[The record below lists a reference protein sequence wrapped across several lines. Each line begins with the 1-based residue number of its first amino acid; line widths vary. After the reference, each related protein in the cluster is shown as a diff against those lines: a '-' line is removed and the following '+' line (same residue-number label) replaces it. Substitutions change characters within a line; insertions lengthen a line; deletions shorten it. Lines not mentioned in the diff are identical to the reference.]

1 MNDETG
7 AQPARIAP
15 PHHRPGGGFRNPWPA
30 ETDGSRDPGAFLKW
44 QMERWKNPV
53 APNPPEAALPQVPSD
68 IAYPRAAAGEIRTTW
83 VGHATFLVQVHG
95 WNVLTDPVW
104 SRRVSPV
111 VWAGPARLT
120 PPGVRFEAL
129 PPIDAVLL
137 SHDHFDH
144 LDRPTIA
151 RIHRRDGAGVRWIT
165 PLGYA
170 DWFATLGIGPV
181 LELDWWQRVTL
192 SADGRPPLE
201 VVALPARHWTKRS
214 VFEYSDRLWAGFG
227 LFAHGGE
234 RIYFAGDSGYFTE
247 FVEIGRRVGPF
258 DLSLI
263 PIGAYEPRWFMAAAH
278 MNPEE
283 AVQTYRDA
291 GGRGV
296 FGGMHWGTFRLTD
309 EPPLEPPVR
318 TRAAWVAAGLPLE
331 RLWIPR
337 HGETRVVSAEESGAG
352 ARSQG

>member
-1 MNDETG
+1 MNDDESESG
-7 AQPARIAP
+7 LARASR
-15 PHHRPGGGFRNPWPA
+15 PHHRPGGGFRNPWPSEA
-30 ETDGSRDPGAFLKW
+30 DGAREPGAFLRW
-44 QMERWKNPV
+44 QVERWKNPV
-53 APNPPEAALPQVPSD
+53 APNPPESAFPRVSSD
-68 IAYPRAAAGEIRTTW
+68 VSYPRVRAGEVRATW
-83 VGHATFLVQVHG
+83 VGHASFLLQVNG

-111 VWAGPARLT
+111 RWAGPARLT
-120 PPGVRFEAL
+120 RPGLRFEAL
-129 PPIDAVLL
+129 PPVDAVLI

-151 RIHRRDGAGVRWIT
+151 RIHRRHGERVRWIT
-165 PLGYA
+165 PLGYGR
-170 DWFATLGIGPV
+170 WFATLGIAPV
-181 LELDWWQRVTL
+181 IELDWWERVSLT
-192 SADGRPPLE
+192 AEDRPPLE

-214 VFEYSDRLWAGFG
+214 FFADSDRLWAGFG
-227 LFAHGGE
+227 LLADDGA
-234 RIYFAGDSGYFTE
+234 RVYFAGDSGYFTE
-247 FVEIGRRVGPF
+247 FGEIGRRVGPF

-291 GGRGV
+291 GGRGI

-309 EPPLEPPVR
+309 ESPLEPPVR
-318 TRAAWVAAGLPLE
+318 ARQAWLDAGLPIE

-337 HGETRVVSAEESGAG
+337 HGETRVI
-352 ARSQG
+352 RLDRD